1 MSFPLPPLN
10 LSAGGGGPSGSGAGM
25 FEGMFDSSGW
35 NVNFGA
41 GNIES
46 SRAQSQTKPMDE
58 YMPYLIL
65 GAALLV
71 VWRMTRR

>member
-1 MSFPLPPLN
+1 MSIPLPPLN
-10 LSAGGGGPSGSGAGM
+10 LSAGGGGPSGVGAGM

-41 GNIES
+41 GTIES
-46 SRAQSQTKPMDE
+46 SRAQAGPMPE
-58 YMPYLIL
+58 YLPYLLI
-65 GAALLV
+65 GGALLV

>member
-1 MSFPLPPLN
+1 
-10 LSAGGGGPSGSGAGM
+10 M

-41 GNIES
+41 GTIES
-46 SRAQSQTKPMDE
+46 SRAQSAPMSE
-58 YMPYLIL
+58 YMPYLLI
-65 GAALLV
+65 GGALLV